1 MGRGCRVG
9 CDHRATMQTGSLIG
23 VCGPMGAGKST
34 LVTSLASALGFTP
47 RLERVE
53 ANPFF
58 GRFIEDPARWSFWS
72 QLSFILGSV
81 GDAAAAA
88 NADSG
93 TVLERPP
100 EEMFGVFVRLLK
112 QRGSLLPAEFE
123 LIQQVFALSG
133 RVMKSPDLLVVLH
146 AGAPTLLARL
156 RRRGDEGDTSYSL
169 DSLEEWVGAYGTWR
183 ATLEPGRVIDLNVES
198 SDVRSPV
205 VLAGLAAEIEARIG

>member
-1 MGRGCRVG
+1 
-9 CDHRATMQTGSLIG
+9 MQSSGAMKSGSLIG

-47 RLERVE
+47 RLERAE

-58 GRFIEDPARWSFWS
+58 SWFLEDADRWSFWS

-81 GDAAAAA
+81 GEAAAAA
-88 NADSG
+88 ADAG

-100 EEMFGVFVRLLK
+100 EEMFEVFVRLLE

-123 LIQQVFALSG
+123 LIEQVFTLS
-133 RVMKSPDLLVVLH
+133 RCVVTPPDLLVVLH

-156 RRRGDEGDTSYSL
+156 RSRGDPGDDSYTL
-169 DSLEEWVGAYGTWR
+169 ESLEEWVRAYGTWR
-183 ATLEPGRVIDLNVES
+183 ATLEPARVIDLDVDS
-198 SDVRSPV
+198 RDVRSP
-205 VLAGLAAEIEARIG
+205 LALAELVAKIEARMGPHTA